1 MRMPQDGANFGTGT
15 LAEPRGIIEQSAMA
29 SFHLRRLGLAAIA
42 RAEGEISG
50 GVLSGEAP

>member
-1 MRMPQDGANFGTGT
+1 MPQDGANFGTGT

-42 RAEGEISG
+42 RAEGRNFGRRAFRRGS
-50 GVLSGEAP
+50 L